1 MANSDKNQKIKD
13 EMKEEFEEWKTRQ
26 EHVVEKVKETLDEI
40 KKTETKKDVLIGG
53 AIVVSVLVVS
63 AILKNP
69 QYLVALSVT
78 GALGFLLYK
87 NLMKN

>member
-1 MANSDKNQKIKD
+1 MANNSKTQKIQD
-13 EMKEEFEEWKTRQ
+13 EMKEEIEEWKNRQ
-26 EHVVEKVKETLDEI
+26 EHVVEEVKETLEEI

-87 NLMKN
+87 NVM

>member
-13 EMKEEFEEWKTRQ
+13 EMKEEFEEWKSRQ
-26 EHVVEKVKETLDEI
+26 EHVVEEVKETLNEI
-40 KKTETKKDVLIGG
+40 KKTETKKDLLIGG

-69 QYLVALSVT
+69 HYLVALTVT

-87 NLMKN
+87 NVMKN

>member
-1 MANSDKNQKIKD
+1 MANSNKTQKIKD
-13 EMKEEFEEWKTRQ
+13 EMKEEFEEWKNRQ
-26 EHVVEKVKETLDEI
+26 EHVVEEVKETLEEI

-53 AIVVSVLVVS
+53 AIVASVIFVS

-69 QYLVALSVT
+69 RYLVALTVT

-87 NLMKN
+87 NVMKN

>member
-1 MANSDKNQKIKD
+1 MAKSGKTQKIKD

-26 EHVVEKVKETLDEI
+26 EHVVEEVTETLDEI

-69 QYLVALSVT
+69 HYLVALTVT

-87 NLMKN
+87 NVMKN

>member
-1 MANSDKNQKIKD
+1 MASSDKNQKIKD

-26 EHVVEKVKETLDEI
+26 EHVVEEVKETLEEI

>member
-13 EMKEEFEEWKTRQ
+13 EMKEEFEEWKNRQ
-26 EHVVEKVKETLDEI
+26 EHVVEEVKETLDEI

-53 AIVVSVLVVS
+53 AIVVSVIVVS

-69 QYLVALSVT
+69 HYLVALTVT

-87 NLMKN
+87 NVVKN